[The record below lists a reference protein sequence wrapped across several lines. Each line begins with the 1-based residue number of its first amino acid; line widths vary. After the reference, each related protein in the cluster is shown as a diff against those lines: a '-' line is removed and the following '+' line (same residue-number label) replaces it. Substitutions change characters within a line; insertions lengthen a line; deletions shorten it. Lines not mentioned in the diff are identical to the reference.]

1 MDSLTLPIFN
11 SELSCKAITDAIDE
25 YASCFWYD
33 VEAQQGLI
41 GFKTREQMEAFCD
54 LMMWYKDII
63 NWLDNIFYSQ

>member
-1 MDSLTLPIFN
+1 MDSLTLPIFD
-11 SELSCKAITDAIDE
+11 SELSCKSITDAIDE

-41 GFKTREQMEAFCD
+41 GFKTREQMEAFFD

-63 NWLDNIFYSQ
+63 NWLDNIFYS

>member
-11 SELSCKAITDAIDE
+11 SELNCKAIADAIDK

-63 NWLDNIFYSQ
+63 NWLDNIFYS

>member
-11 SELSCKAITDAIDE
+11 SELSCKSIADAIDE

-41 GFKTREQMEAFCD
+41 GFETREQMEAFCD

-63 NWLDNIFYSQ
+63 NWLDNIFYS

>member
-41 GFKTREQMEAFCD
+41 GFKTREQMEAFCI
-54 LMMWYKDII
+54 LMMWYKDVI
-63 NWLDNIFYSQ
+63 NQLDNIFYSQ